1 MSKIPSISS
10 EINQDIINKL
20 TLKNFNSISP
30 FFYKLVTEWMS
41 DAYKLFN
48 DIDKYL
54 ILIYLINTDFEF
66 FRRNNI
72 NITYSDFYA
81 SKTLEIKINLIKI
94 SKDLCIPKESVRR
107 KISDLEKRGIIRK
120 KGKKLY
126 LDRRAYKFQEPINTL
141 KNVSNLISEFS
152 QILKKENLI
161 DKFSNRLEVSSLVKD
176 NFSFCWYQFLKFILA
191 YCFRWRKYFG
201 ELEILLIGITV
212 AFNSVSTAT
221 VKLKGVESYIDKWRE
236 EILQSN
242 IRGIN
247 AMSISDITGI
257 PRATVIR
264 KLKKLINLNMIQL
277 DKNKLLHIK
286 FNNKSYKETSN
297 LQNETIND
305 LSDFITRT
313 FNQININ

>member
-30 FFYKLVTEWMS
+30 FFYKLVSEWMS

-72 NITYSDFYA
+72 NITYSNFYA

-94 SKDLCIPKESVRR
+94 SKDLRIPKESVRR

-120 KGKKLY
+120 KGKKIY
-126 LDRRAYKFQEPINTL
+126 LDRSAYKFQEPINTL

-152 QILKKENLI
+152 QILKKEN
-161 DKFSNRLEVSSLVKD
+161 F
-176 NFSFCWYQFLKFILA
+176 
-191 YCFRWRKYFG
+191 
-201 ELEILLIGITV
+201 
-212 AFNSVSTAT
+212 
-221 VKLKGVESYIDKWRE
+221 
-236 EILQSN
+236 
-242 IRGIN
+242 
-247 AMSISDITGI
+247 
-257 PRATVIR
+257 
-264 KLKKLINLNMIQL
+264 
-277 DKNKLLHIK
+277 
-286 FNNKSYKETSN
+286 
-297 LQNETIND
+297 
-305 LSDFITRT
+305 
-313 FNQININ
+313 

>member
-94 SKDLCIPKESVRR
+94 SKDLRIPIESVRR

-120 KGKKLY
+120 EGKKIY
-126 LDRRAYKFQEPINTL
+126 LDRSAYKFQEPINTL

-161 DKFSNRLEVSSLVKD
+161 NKFSNRLEVSRLVKD

>member
-30 FFYKLVTEWMS
+30 FFYKLVSEWMS

-120 KGKKLY
+120 KGKKIY
-126 LDRRAYKFQEPINTL
+126 LDRSAYKFQEPINTL

-161 DKFSNRLEVSSLVKD
+161 NKFSNRLEVSSLIKD

-191 YCFRWRKYFG
+191 YCMRWRKYFG

-286 FNNKSYKETSN
+286 FNNKSLKETSN